1 MKHRIIWFLIGISA
15 VGIVYGAL
23 ALNSVQQQINEKSG
37 QAVEVLDL
45 RIDGYNAAE
54 AYIAL
59 NAMGQEARTI
69 YRNAEMSID
78 ILYPISWALLLF
90 SITLL
95 FSPKNSYRDILLA
108 FPAVYLISDIAEN
121 VHIIS
126 MIDGFPNNCGDGVF
140 TILKWGFAFLSL
152 ASVVLLMVYHF
163 SCFAIEKIKARQR
176 AR

>member
-1 MKHRIIWFLIGISA
+1 MKPRIIWFLIGISA
-15 VGIVYGAL
+15 VGIVYGAF

-37 QAVEVLDL
+37 KAVEVLDL

-59 NAMGQEARTI
+59 KNMGEEGRSV

-78 ILYPISWALLLF
+78 IVYPLSWALLLF
-90 SITLL
+90 SISLL
-95 FSPKNSYRDILLA
+95 FSSKNTYREILLTL
-108 FPAVYLISDIAEN
+108 PVLYLISDIAEN
-121 VHIIS
+121 IHIIS

-140 TILKWGFAFLSL
+140 TLLKWAFAFLSL
-152 ASVVLLMVYHF
+152 GSVVFLMTYHF
-163 SCFAIEKIKARQR
+163 SSLAIEKIKARQR